1 MKRTYQFDQAAT
13 SFPKAEGVAE
23 AMTEYLT
30 QVGGNVGRGAY
41 PSACDAAEAVLE
53 VRERLCTLLG
63 GPAPQNVI
71 LTPGCT

>member
-30 QVGGNVGRGAY
+30 QVG
-41 PSACDAAEAVLE
+41 AVSYTHLD
-53 VRERLCTLLG
+53 VYKRQALKALG
-63 GPAPQNVI
+63 CKPFSFVHYA
-71 LTPGCT
+71 L